1 METDTHYLKKRYS
14 EMSAEEFA
22 RIDQSDLREEAKAVY
37 DEELRRRSTADWK
50 AIEAQEE
57 SKFRQRQEVTR
68 QWIEEDKLRNKWAS
82 TWAFRIVIAIAMVRV
97 AVVFFSV
104 PTGVEK
110 QNEYYRRLGQNAG
123 VEFGAGLGLY
133 SIVTIVLRRAAQR
146 RVFSKEEDSSVGRS
160 MESQVDLSEVERRY
174 RTMSDGESIED
185 SSEVPQVWGLR
196 SGGSWTSH
204 NAFYVYL
211 R

>member
-68 QWIEEDKLRNKWAS
+68 QWIEEDKLRNK
-82 TWAFRIVIAIAMVRV
+82 
-97 AVVFFSV
+97 
-104 PTGVEK
+104 
-110 QNEYYRRLGQNAG
+110 
-123 VEFGAGLGLY
+123 
-133 SIVTIVLRRAAQR
+133 
-146 RVFSKEEDSSVGRS
+146 
-160 MESQVDLSEVERRY
+160 
-174 RTMSDGESIED
+174 
-185 SSEVPQVWGLR
+185 
-196 SGGSWTSH
+196 
-204 NAFYVYL
+204 
-211 R
+211 